1 MSTATLGV
9 TAGVDS
15 ALRRA
20 FSEASV
26 RLQPEAR
33 LSELIT
39 ALEAL
44 GIAVEITDGVL
55 VLRQG
60 DTMMHTA
67 LALRSL
73 VAKPEFKK
81 FFVYSTDDPKT
92 WTLAE
97 KQNYIRQNGADA
109 YGKLLAKPVLDA
121 GIKTLDP
128 NMSKSDYLNLTTKE
142 KVVFCR
148 EYGDEAVRKVM
159 RKAK

>member
-81 FFVYSTDDPKT
+81 FFVYSTDDPRSKIT
-92 WTLAE
+92 SGRTARTRTASYSRSLCSMPASRRWT
-97 KQNYIRQNGADA
+97 R
-109 YGKLLAKPVLDA
+109 
-121 GIKTLDP
+121 T
-128 NMSKSDYLNLTTKE
+128 
-142 KVVFCR
+142 CR
-148 EYGDEAVRKVM
+148 NRIT
-159 RKAK
+159 